1 MFTYTV
7 TKVKLCYCL
16 QGDTVEYYPYV
27 PRRYN
32 SEGPGGL
39 QGSIG
44 SSRVA
49 TINMFY
55 TFDRA
60 TANQAT
66 YVELT
71 NHQDEG
77 KVGSLRMIP
86 SIHRDAVRAAG
97 FDTESLVDTVIV
109 HVDTIAHKLKLLPHF
124 TDDSKLIV
132 IRTHVTR

>member
-1 MFTYTV
+1 
-7 TKVKLCYCL
+7 
-16 QGDTVEYYPYV
+16 
-27 PRRYN
+27 
-32 SEGPGGL
+32 
-39 QGSIG
+39 
-44 SSRVA
+44 
-49 TINMFY
+49 MFY

-109 HVDTIAHKLKLLPHF
+109 HVDTIAHKLKMLPHF
-124 TDDSKLIV
+124 ADDSKLIV

>member
-7 TKVKLCYCL
+7 TKVKICYCL
-16 QGDTVEYYPYV
+16 QGDAVEYHPYV

-32 SEGPGGL
+32 SVGPGGL

-44 SSRVA
+44 SSRIA

-60 TANQAT
+60 TANEAT

-71 NHQDEG
+71 NHRGEG
-77 KVGSLRMIP
+77 EVGSLSVIT
-86 SIHRDAVRAAG
+86 SIHRDAARAAE
-97 FDTESLVDTVIV
+97 FDTESLVDTIIV

-124 TDDSKLIV
+124 TDNSKLIV
-132 IRTHVTR
+132 IRTHETR